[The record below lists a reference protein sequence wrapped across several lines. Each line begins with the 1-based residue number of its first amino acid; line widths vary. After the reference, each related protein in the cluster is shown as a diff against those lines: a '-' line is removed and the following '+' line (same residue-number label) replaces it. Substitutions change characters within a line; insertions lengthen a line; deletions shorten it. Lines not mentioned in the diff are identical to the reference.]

1 MTGSNGGGAFVL
13 IYIVCLLILGLP
25 ALTMEF
31 AIGRAAQAS
40 PVKMY
45 RKLEKKGQKWHI
57 HGYFALVGNVCL
69 MAFYTVVTGW
79 MIYYFW
85 KFLTGDIERLGFVNM
100 ITNPAVNVGFLAI
113 TVAIGFFVLTFQLQG
128 GLERVTKY
136 MMMLLLALMLVLAVV
151 SGMQP
156 GAVEG
161 YRFYLVP
168 DFTKIGVD
176 TIVAAMNQAFFTLS
190 VGMGSMAIFGSY
202 IDKERSLLG
211 ESVNVILLDSFVAI
225 MAGLIIFPSCAAYGV
240 EVTAGPALL
249 LTLWRQYLSIY
260 RVEEYGEHCSLCL

>member
-1 MTGSNGGGAFVL
+1 MEVSVDGGKQWRRSIRAYLYSMSAYSGASCPYNGICNRQSRTGESGEDVPEAG
-13 IYIVCLLILGLP
+13 
-25 ALTMEF
+25 
-31 AIGRAAQAS
+31 
-40 PVKMY
+40 
-45 RKLEKKGQKWHI
+45 KKGQKWHI

-136 MMMLLLALMLVLAVV
+136 MMMLLLALLLVLAVV

-168 DFTKIGVD
+168 DLLNRCGYHCRGNESGIFYVVCGNGVHGD
-176 TIVAAMNQAFFTLS
+176 I
-190 VGMGSMAIFGSY
+190 
-202 IDKERSLLG
+202 
-211 ESVNVILLDSFVAI
+211 
-225 MAGLIIFPSCAAYGV
+225 
-240 EVTAGPALL
+240 
-249 LTLWRQYLSIY
+249 RQLY
-260 RVEEYGEHCSLCL
+260 